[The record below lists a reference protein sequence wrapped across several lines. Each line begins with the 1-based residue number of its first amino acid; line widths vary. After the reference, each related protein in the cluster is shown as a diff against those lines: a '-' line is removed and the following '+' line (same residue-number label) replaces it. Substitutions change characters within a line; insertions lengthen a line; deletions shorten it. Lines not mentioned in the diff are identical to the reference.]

1 MTTTTEPAQ
10 KICYIDPELPG
21 ITRKKMRHGWGYW
34 DAKGVLITDRDEID
48 RLNKIALPPAYRDAW
63 YCPSPEGHIQAI
75 GYDARG
81 RKQYRYHLG
90 FRAAQDAAKYD
101 KCSAFGRA
109 LPLLRARVERDLQGK
124 PTDRDTVIAAVV
136 RLLDIGHLRVGNEA
150 YAQSNKSFGATTLR
164 NRHVKVAGKRIDLQ
178 YRAKSGVMR
187 KLSITDKSLTRVVR
201 RVQDLPG
208 QQLFQY
214 RDDAGDLHSVGSAEV
229 NNYIRE
235 AMGDD
240 FTAKHFRTWSA
251 SVIALEHVATAAA
264 SGIKVKLAELLVPV
278 AAALGNTPTIA
289 RKSYV
294 HPSVLERAAEIVD
307 AQRLPRKTRWL
318 TSAERALIA
327 LLDGAGK
334 AVSKAA

>member
-1 MTTTTEPAQ
+1 MV
-10 KICYIDPELPG
+10 LPV
-21 ITRKKMRHGWGYW
+21 
-34 DAKGVLITDRDEID
+34 A
-48 RLNKIALPPAYRDAW
+48 
-63 YCPSPEGHIQAI
+63 
-75 GYDARG
+75 G
-81 RKQYRYHLG
+81 RSYPGDHVG

-109 LPLLRARVERDLQGK
+109 LPLLRAKVERDLEGNA
-124 PTDRDTVIAAVV
+124 TDRDTVIAAVV
-136 RLLDIGHLRVGNEA
+136 RLLDIGHLRIGNEA

-164 NRHVKVAGKRIDLQ
+164 NRHVKVAGKRLDLQ

-214 RDDAGDLHSVGSAEV
+214 RDDAGELHSVGSAEV
-229 NNYIRE
+229 NAYIRE
-235 AMGDD
+235 AMGED

-251 SVIALEHVATAAA
+251 SVIALEHLEKAAG
-264 SGIKVKLAELLVPV
+264 SGIKVKLAELLEPV

-294 HPSVLERAAEIVD
+294 HPYVLERAGDMVEALH
-307 AQRLPRKTRWL
+307 LPRKTRWL
-318 TSAERALIA
+318 ASAERALIE
-327 LLDGAGK
+327 LLDVGGK